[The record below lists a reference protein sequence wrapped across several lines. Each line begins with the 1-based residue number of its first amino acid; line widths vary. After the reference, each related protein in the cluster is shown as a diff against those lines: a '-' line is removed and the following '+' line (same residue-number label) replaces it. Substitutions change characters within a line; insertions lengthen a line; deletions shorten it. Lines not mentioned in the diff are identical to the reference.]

1 MKIDYIESSSNYD
14 IATDIYSTL
23 MHYKTDKDLDYIDLV
38 EVIEHLKHN
47 YQTDQTPV
55 AVSIRN
61 AATFSSEG

>member
-1 MKIDYIESSSNYD
+1 MQIDYIESSSNYD

-23 MHYKTDKDLDYIDLV
+23 MHYKTNKGVDYIDV
-38 EVIEHLKHN
+38 VAVIEYLKHN

-61 AATFSSEG
+61 ATTFSSEG